1 MKTTRAVLFGILT
14 VLMAMSAHA
23 QTPAPQTVTGQ
34 QALGGQS
41 IGVSP
46 TQRDR
51 RMTPLFVFG
60 GMAVGI
66 WTPVA
71 PPYDAGANRNLAA
84 NPL

>member
-1 MKTTRAVLFGILT
+1 MNTARAALFGVLT
-14 VLMAMSAHA
+14 VLIAMSAHA

-41 IGVSP
+41 IGVGP
-46 TQRDR
+46 RQWGRQ
-51 RMTPLFVFG
+51 MTPLFVFG
-60 GMAVGI
+60 GVAVGI

-84 NPL
+84 NPR